1 MKNSKKLLEKIKS
14 RKIMQ
19 KSRLRFVAK
28 NIIFWIIFI
37 FSVIIGGLSFSII
50 LFVITQQQQEL
61 SILLRTNYFN
71 VDLFL
76 NFLPFFWIISC
87 IVFLIVS
94 IFGMRHTKT
103 GYRYSRF
110 LIFGA
115 SILFSILL
123 GIFLFFAKGA
133 EKIEEVA
140 DENMPSYI
148 FIGADKRKMKF
159 WLEPKHGY
167 LGGKIVDIVS
177 KENYL
182 IIENFEEKGWR
193 IDIREIN
200 KKQKKSFKKG
210 MHIKI
215 IGKIKE
221 DNFFIAKEIYII
233 KKPFFKRNQ
242 KRRGREKLN
251 LNKPKPEN

>member
-103 GYRYSRF
+103 GYSNKRY
-110 LIFGA
+110 
-115 SILFSILL
+115 
-123 GIFLFFAKGA
+123 
-133 EKIEEVA
+133 
-140 DENMPSYI
+140 
-148 FIGADKRKMKF
+148 KM
-159 WLEPKHGY
+159 
-167 LGGKIVDIVS
+167 S
-177 KENYL
+177 
-182 IIENFEEKGWR
+182 
-193 IDIREIN
+193 
-200 KKQKKSFKKG
+200 SF
-210 MHIKI
+210 
-215 IGKIKE
+215 
-221 DNFFIAKEIYII
+221 
-233 KKPFFKRNQ
+233 P
-242 KRRGREKLN
+242 
-251 LNKPKPEN
+251 P